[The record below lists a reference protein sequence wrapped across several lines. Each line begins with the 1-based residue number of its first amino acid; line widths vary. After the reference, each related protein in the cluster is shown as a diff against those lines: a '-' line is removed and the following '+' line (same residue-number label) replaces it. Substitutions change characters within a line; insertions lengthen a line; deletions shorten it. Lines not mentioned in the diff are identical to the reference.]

1 MTVLNPNLISLS
13 FRRPSDLFFC
23 QLTNSLHL
31 TLSLKI
37 VLLVSNFF
45 LCNPPTCLFFFQSSS
60 YTTTTCLF
68 YPFFLFCFKFLSFF
82 VREIN
87 QLPSLLT
94 LVFQVADQSLVLD
107 LGKFS
112 LSNYLPLLLF
122 VLIARCGQIFLSF
135 FYDRIEHEILKLSVN

>member
-68 YPFFLFCFKFLSFF
+68 YPFFLFCFKFLFF
-82 VREIN
+82 LSEKSI
-87 QLPSLLT
+87 SCLLF
-94 LVFQVADQSLVLD
+94 LLWFSKLRISLVLD